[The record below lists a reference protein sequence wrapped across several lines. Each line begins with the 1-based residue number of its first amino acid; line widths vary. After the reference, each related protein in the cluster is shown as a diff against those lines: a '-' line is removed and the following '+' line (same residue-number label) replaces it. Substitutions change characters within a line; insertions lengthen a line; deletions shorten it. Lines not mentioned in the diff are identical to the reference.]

1 MICLSFHHIR
11 LGGIL
16 EISLSQDGYNM
27 DTQIAYQLFALHK
40 EHVASVRGI
49 NINSAV
55 DYEDRCRVYYRAAH
69 ITILDLLLIKHR
81 EIHETAF
88 SKLPGKQAFFHRI
101 LMKYNW
107 PISEIKAL
115 SLAEV
120 FLSLHEDLNYKSFDN
135 EISDYFNGFLNRYD
149 EFHFDDTIDSE
160 WDPTLYQKI
169 QQHF

>member
-1 MICLSFHHIR
+1 
-11 LGGIL
+11 
-16 EISLSQDGYNM
+16 M
-27 DTQIAYQLFALHK
+27 DSKIAYQLFALHK

-49 NINSAV
+49 NINGAA

-69 ITILDLLLIKHR
+69 ITILDLLLIQHR

-101 LMKYNW
+101 LMKYQW
-107 PISEIKAL
+107 PISQIKAL
-115 SLAEV
+115 SLNEV
-120 FLSLHEDLNYKSFDN
+120 FLSLHEDLNYKSFDQ
-135 EISDYFNGFLNRYD
+135 EISDYFSGFLSSYA

-169 QQHF
+169 R